1 MCLADANIAKLR
13 HQLPPEKIVELCGN
27 LCFDYAMKS
36 LPTLL
41 ALGFLFFAG
50 CETVQKVAETQSAHI
65 PKADEERERRIQL
78 FLSEQDKNQDGK
90 IYSDEAI
97 LKIKA
102 NFSRND
108 YNGDGFIDRA
118 ELGRLA
124 DRLASN

>member
-1 MCLADANIAKLR
+1 MCLADANLAKLR
-13 HQLPPEKIVELCGN
+13 HQLPPEKLVELCGN
-27 LCFDYAMKS
+27 LCFGYAMRS

-41 ALGFLFFAG
+41 ALGCFFFAG
-50 CETVQKVAETQSAHI
+50 CEAVQKVAETQSAYI

-78 FLSEQDKNQDGK
+78 FLSKQDKNQDGK
-90 IYSDEAI
+90 ISSGEAI
-97 LKIKA
+97 LKLKA

>member
-1 MCLADANIAKLR
+1 
-13 HQLPPEKIVELCGN
+13 
-27 LCFDYAMKS
+27 MKS
-36 LPTLL
+36 LLILL
-41 ALGFLFFAG
+41 ALSCLIFAG

-90 IYSDEAI
+90 ISSDEAI

>member
-1 MCLADANIAKLR
+1 MKAIPALIF
-13 HQLPPEKIVELCGN
+13 LCY
-27 LCFDYAMKS
+27 LI
-36 LPTLL
+36 
-41 ALGFLFFAG
+41 FAG
-50 CETVQKVAETQSAHI
+50 CQTVQKVAETQSAHI

-78 FLSEQDKNQDGK
+78 FLNKQDKNQDGK
-90 IYSDEAI
+90 ISSDEAI